1 MTPIELKSY
10 RKKLSAIHNISGNK
24 KPLSQARF
32 AQLMGCS
39 KDYIRK
45 MEQGKRKIP
54 EDFEQRIKER
64 FRLYMKS
71 GIDLRAMIDY
81 LRLSFFG
88 TDYKTVIQR
97 VLRMDLTEFET
108 RPTGLYLFDCL
119 SVRGN
124 IWVFWHSKRTVTE
137 NVLVQF
143 SGQGCREY
151 EEVMREQQ
159 TDWRTWLYSIW
170 KNQGKLEAG
179 YTRVQCSRFDIA
191 LDELWGLETEE
202 HFDLFELLE
211 KQKAGLLE
219 MDFKRFQNI
228 GGCFLDDGYFRSEGL
243 SLYFGSRKSPLF
255 FNFYE
260 KRFEIANREKISEL
274 EALTKYGIYNR
285 YELRLANEKA
295 TQAVEAFILG
305 DSPKRLGEIGVGL
318 INAKLIVWDRL
329 ESDARIVDKR
339 WAKLFRSMEELDF
352 TVKPEKFSLDRS
364 ERWFLKQVA
373 PTLKLLQEADRILG
387 RDFVQ
392 EGIDNAELN
401 DEQQNYLEWMGT
413 SGGKIA

>member
-1 MTPIELKSY
+1 MSPYKLRNY
-10 RKKLSAIHNISGNK
+10 RKQLSMQYTPTGNR
-24 KPLSQARF
+24 KPLSQKRF
-32 AQLMGCS
+32 AQLLGYS
-39 KDYIRK
+39 TEYIKK
-45 MEQGKRKIP
+45 MEQGKKKIP
-54 EDFEQRIKER
+54 EDFEQKIKER
-64 FRLYMKS
+64 FRLYMES
-71 GIDLRAMIDY
+71 GIDVRAMIDY

-97 VLRMDLTEFET
+97 VLRMDLAEFET
-108 RPTGLYLFDCL
+108 RPTGLYLFDRL

-151 EEVMREQQ
+151 EEVMREQKK
-159 TDWRTWLYSIW
+159 DWRTWLQQIW
-170 KNQGKLEAG
+170 CNQGKLEAG
-179 YTRVQCSRFDIA
+179 YNRVQCSRFDIA

-211 KQKAGLLE
+211 KQKADLLE

-228 GGCFLDDGYFRSEGL
+228 GGCFLEDGCLRNEGL

-260 KRFEIANREKISEL
+260 KRFEIANREGISEL
-274 EALTKYGIYNR
+274 DALVKHGIYNR
-285 YELRLANEKA
+285 FELRLANEKA
-295 TQAVEAFILG
+295 TQAIEAFILG
-305 DSPKRLGEIGVGL
+305 ESPKKLGEIGVGL
-318 INAKLIVWDRL
+318 INAKIIVWDRL
-329 ESDARIVDKR
+329 DTDARVVDER
-339 WAKLFRSMEELDF
+339 WAKLFRSMEALDF
-352 TVKPEKFSLDRS
+352 TVKPQKFSLDRS

-373 PTLKLLQEADRILG
+373 PTLKLLQEADRILD
-387 RDFVQ
+387 RDFV
-392 EGIDNAELN
+392 EAGIREAELN
-401 DEQQNYLEWMGT
+401 DEQTNYLAWMRQ

>member
-1 MTPIELKSY
+1 MTPIELRNY
-10 RKKLSAIHNISGNK
+10 RKKLSSIHRASGDK
-24 KPLSQARF
+24 KPLSQKRF
-32 AQLMGCS
+32 AQLLGCS
-39 KDYIRK
+39 VDYIKK
-45 MEQGKRKIP
+45 MEQGKKKIP

-88 TDYKTVIQR
+88 TEHKTVIKK
-97 VLRMDLTEFET
+97 VLKMDLAEFDT
-108 RPTGLYLFDCL
+108 RPTGLYLFDRL
-119 SVRGN
+119 SIRGN
-124 IWVFWHSKRTVTE
+124 IWVFWHSRKTINE

-151 EEVMREQQ
+151 EEIMREQKMN
-159 TDWRTWLYSIW
+159 WRTWLYDIW
-170 KNQGKLEAG
+170 KSQGKLEAG
-179 YTRVQCSRFDIA
+179 YKRVQCSRFDIA

-219 MDFKRFQNI
+219 MEFKRFQNI
-228 GGCFLDDGYFRSEGL
+228 GGCFLADGNLRNEGL

-260 KRFEIANREKISEL
+260 KRFEIANREKISEI
-274 EALTKYGIYNR
+274 EALVKYGIYNR

-295 TQAVEAFILG
+295 TRALEEFILG

-318 INAKLIVWDRL
+318 INKKLIVWDRL
-329 ESDARIVDKR
+329 ESDARIVDER

-352 TVKPEKFSLDRS
+352 TVEPKKFSLDRS

-387 RDFVQ
+387 RNFVE
-392 EGIDNAELN
+392 EGIREAELN
-401 DEQQNYLEWMGT
+401 EEQDSYLRWMRQ
-413 SGGKIA
+413 SGGKIV